1 MYKAKGVHRGGDKGG
16 SAPLELRAKTLYKSE
31 SEE

>member
-1 MYKAKGVHRGGDKGG
+1 MYKAKGVHRGDKGG